1 MASHTVKGFQLSAYN
16 YADTLSG
23 AQVGL
28 INVTQGNPKGLA
40 SGFNEYQSR
49 LYSSQDRPHQHQSYN
64 ENRLPF
70 YTLVTPQLLNAAMR
84 FRNKNTYSIVGLG
97 TPYLGF
103 DKDFS
108 GALYYRIGRYA
119 SLSPRLT
126 LSADVGFYHIET
138 FKKEQPLV
146 PARLFSL
153 KQK

>member
-1 MASHTVKGFQLSAYN
+1 M
-16 YADTLSG
+16 
-23 AQVGL
+23 
-28 INVTQGNPKGLA
+28 
-40 SGFNEYQSR
+40 
-49 LYSSQDRPHQHQSYN
+49 
-64 ENRLPF
+64 
-70 YTLVTPQLLNAAMR
+70 LNAAMR

-153 KQK
+153 QTKGESRLSIHQTARCFRVIRLRTHPLLQAKHASIKTSLLAK